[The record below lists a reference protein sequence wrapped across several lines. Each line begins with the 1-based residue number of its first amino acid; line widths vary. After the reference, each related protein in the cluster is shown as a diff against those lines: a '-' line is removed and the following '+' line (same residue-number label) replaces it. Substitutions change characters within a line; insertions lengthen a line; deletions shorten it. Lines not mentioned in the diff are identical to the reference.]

1 MSSKISNCKYAGTRR
16 LVNKLICSTPPTSS
30 SALEYFF
37 EKLNEVAR
45 LLTSRFTD
53 VVLNDKECS
62 ERKFGAVFFQ
72 SLQTTQI

>member
-1 MSSKISNCKYAGTRR
+1 MGAGG
-16 LVNKLICSTPPTSS
+16 LSGQPL
-30 SALEYFF
+30 F
-37 EKLNEVAR
+37 EKSNEVAR
-45 LLTSRFTD
+45 LFTIHFTD